1 MRERTNP
8 ASARPSVLLRVRE
21 SAARALLPAS
31 ILTNFRT
38 PTTGNV
44 AMRLAILAFAAAVFA
59 VARWPVLAPWPA
71 IAAGCVA
78 SVVATAV
85 AMRRD
90 GAVRRSAILL
100 AAALLGFAWASGYG
114 QLRLA
119 DRLAP
124 DLEGRDLVVTG
135 TVASLPQ
142 PFERGVRFDLDVEA
156 ARRLDGAAVA
166 VPGRIALSWFN
177 GYTNPFGFDFEGWLT
192 ERGIGA
198 TGYVRPKGPRERLDA
213 FVPRPAYFVERAR
226 EDIRRRFLEALPDGR
241 YTGVLVA
248 LAIGDQRAILTQD
261 WDVFTRTGTGH
272 LMSIS
277 GLHVTMVSGLF
288 AALVGFA
295 WRRSERLTLAL
306 PARKAAAVAA
316 LVAALAYTL
325 LAGFQVPAQRT
336 LYMIAVVA
344 LALWFDR
351 LESSSRVLAAA
362 LALVLVLD
370 PLAVTAPGFWLSFAA
385 VASILYVA
393 AGRAAD
399 PGWLASA
406 ARTQWAVT
414 IGLAPLAVA
423 LFQQVSVVSP
433 IANAVAIPVVSFV
446 VTPLALLATV
456 LPANWLL
463 PPAHGVLELMMAGL
477 DRLALVPGAVWQ
489 QHAPAGWAVALSLAG
504 VVWMLAPRGV
514 PARWVGALLLLPL
527 LAAPPALPQGTAELV
542 VLDVG
547 QGLAAVVRTASHTLA
562 YDAGPRYSLEAD
574 AGNRVVV
581 PFLRGSG
588 ATSVDALV
596 VTHDDIDH
604 AGGAASVMRVF
615 PASALYTSIDTAS
628 PLVDG
633 PASYRLPCIAGQ
645 RWRWDGVDFEVLFP
659 AGASVARAQR
669 ANDRSCVVRVS
680 AAGFHA
686 LLTGDV
692 EEPAERELLSR
703 GPGMLRADVMLV
715 PHHGSRTSST
725 EAFVAAVSPRFA
737 VVPAGYRN
745 RFGHPKPEVLDR
757 YVAAGAAILRTD
769 RDGALSFRLGP
780 DGVTVARHRDAAR
793 RYWSDWFPAGG
804 RDFRPVTEIA
814 RPEGEE

>member
-1 MRERTNP
+1 
-8 ASARPSVLLRVRE
+8 
-21 SAARALLPAS
+21 
-31 ILTNFRT
+31 
-38 PTTGNV
+38 
-44 AMRLAILAFAAAVFA
+44 MRLAILCFAAAVLA
-59 VARWPVLAPWPA
+59 VARLPSLAPWAA
-71 IAAGCVA
+71 IAAGFTA
-78 SVVATAV
+78 ALALALLGARTEGATRAAAV
-85 AMRRD
+85 A
-90 GAVRRSAILL
+90 L
-100 AAALLGFAWASGYG
+100 AAALAGFAWASAYG
-114 QLRLA
+114 QLRVA
-119 DRLAP
+119 DRLPAA
-124 DLEGRDLVVTG
+124 LEGRDLVVTG
-135 TVASLPQ
+135 VIASLPQ

-156 ARRLDGAAVA
+156 ARLADGAAVR
-166 VPGRIALSWFN
+166 VPSRISLSWFN
-177 GYTNPFGFDFEGWLT
+177 GYTREDFQAVQPVRAGERWRLANPFGFDFEGWLT

-213 FVPRPAYFVERAR
+213 LVPRPAYVVERAR
-226 EDIRRRFLEALPDGR
+226 EDIRRRFLEALPEGR

-261 WDVFTRTGTGH
+261 WDVFTRTGIGH

-277 GLHVTMVSGLF
+277 GLHVTMISGFF

-306 PARKAAAVAA
+306 PARKAAALAAVA
-316 LVAALAYTL
+316 AALAYTL

-362 LALVLVLD
+362 LLIVLLLD

-385 VASILYVA
+385 VAAILYVA

-399 PGWLASA
+399 RHWLAGA

-414 IGLAPLAVA
+414 LGLAPLAVA
-423 LFQQVSVVSP
+423 LFQQVSIISP
-433 IANAVAIPVVSFV
+433 IANAIAIPAVSFV

-456 LPANWLL
+456 LPAQWLL
-463 PPAHGVLELMMAGL
+463 PLAHGVLELMMAGL

-489 QHAPAGWAVALSLAG
+489 QHAPVGWAVALALGGAL
-504 VVWMLAPRGV
+504 WMLAPRGV

-527 LAAPPALPQGTAELV
+527 LLAPPALPRGTAEIA

-547 QGLAAVVRTASHTLA
+547 QGLAVVVRTRSYTMV

-581 PFLRGSG
+581 PYLRGAG
-588 ATSVDALV
+588 GTAVDALV

-615 PASALYTSIDTAS
+615 PASALYTSVDAAS
-628 PLVDG
+628 PLVAG
-633 PASYRLPCIAGQ
+633 SASFRLPCRAGQ
-645 RWRWDGVDFEVLFP
+645 RWRWDDVEFEVLYP
-659 AGASVARAQR
+659 ADAAHADARH

-680 AAGFHA
+680 AGGKVA

-692 EEPAERELLSR
+692 EEAAERALLASAS
-703 GPGMLRADVMLV
+703 GALRADIALV

-725 EAFVAAVSPRFA
+725 AAFVAAVSPRFA
-737 VVPAGYRN
+737 VVPVGYRN
-745 RFGHPKPEVLDR
+745 RFGHPRPDVLDR
-757 YVAAGAAILRTD
+757 YVAAGARILRTD
-769 RDGALSFRLGP
+769 RDGALSFRIGAE
-780 DGVTVARHRDAAR
+780 GVAVARHRDAAR
-793 RYWSDWFPAGG
+793 RYWSDWVPGEG
-804 RDFRPVTEIA
+804 RDFLPAGAIA
-814 RPEGEE
+814 RPGAEE